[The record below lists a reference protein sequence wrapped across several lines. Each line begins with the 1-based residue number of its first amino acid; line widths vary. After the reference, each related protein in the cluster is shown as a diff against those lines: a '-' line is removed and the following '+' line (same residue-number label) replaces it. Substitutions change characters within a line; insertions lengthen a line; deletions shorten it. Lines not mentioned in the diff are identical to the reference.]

1 MGCKNA
7 YAVKLQQKKFEEQAN
22 RTVVHTRMCLDA
34 AIIAANEVLQLG
46 PKRVQRFQEAFS
58 EALNEIATMSVEDA
72 ADLVYTKEKLDNR
85 LKPILGEH
93 FLPWDERYK

>member
-1 MGCKNA
+1 MSI
-7 YAVKLQQKKFEEQAN
+7 QIQ
-22 RTVVHTRMCLDA
+22 MCLDA